1 MRVGG
6 YGSSAAFRRNSE
18 TLGDLS
24 RRSRGSAV
32 QRLECVAIP
41 ETQEAMLSSLCNEE
55 RFSLLATHL
64 MNVCG
69 VLGNTRVRYGRLGK
83 TRSIV
88 VNDTEYQELGGKV
101 QKYELG

>member
-6 YGSSAAFRRNSE
+6 YSSAWALRRNSE

-24 RRSRGSAV
+24 KRSRSGAV
-32 QRLECVAIP
+32 QRLECVAIQ
-41 ETQEAMLSSLCNEE
+41 ETQEAMLSSLCREE

-69 VLGNTRVRYGRLGK
+69 VLGNTRVRYGRLGRV
-83 TRSIV
+83 RSII
-88 VNDTEYQELGGKV
+88 VNAIEYQEQGGKV
-101 QKYELG
+101 QEYKFG